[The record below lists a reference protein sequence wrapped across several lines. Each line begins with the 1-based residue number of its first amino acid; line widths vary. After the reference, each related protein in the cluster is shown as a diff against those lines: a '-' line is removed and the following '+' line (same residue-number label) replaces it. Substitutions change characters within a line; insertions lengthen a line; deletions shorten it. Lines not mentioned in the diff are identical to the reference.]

1 MAGAKRKL
9 EEAPGQEEEE
19 EEREEEEESGS
30 ADMVRV
36 ASSATARKRRKLE
49 FQDVTVFHFNRR
61 QGFVCVP
68 SQVQHLNK
76 HAYITCSQM

>member
-9 EEAPGQEEEE
+9 QEAVQQEEEG
-19 EEREEEEESGS
+19 EEEEGTATQLAQVSG
-30 ADMVRV
+30 
-36 ASSATARKRRKLE
+36 ATARKRRKLE

-68 SQVQHLNK
+68 SQVNTTEWVLG
-76 HAYITCSQM
+76 C